1 MAHCGGGVPDLGK
14 IPEFSRVFF
23 VQRPQVGQVGQVGHV
38 EKDICTK
45 QKGLGR
51 LKVDAIESVR

>member
-1 MAHCGGGVPDLGK
+1 MF
-14 IPEFSRVFF
+14 E
-23 VQRPQVGQVGQVGHV
+23 QVGQVEQVEQAEQVEQVEQDGQDGQVGQ
-38 EKDICTK
+38 DIWTK